1 METMD
6 DNCTVYRTVDLVS
19 KKWTMVIL
27 LELYRNGGGP
37 KRYSKIKKEIM
48 GITPKVL
55 STRLKELVE
64 HDLITKEID
73 VSSFPIKTE
82 YELTEIGLDFIKV
95 IKEIKEWALR
105 WKVDNKVCA
114 QLDCSECTL

>member
-1 METMD
+1 MD
-6 DNCTVYRTVDLVS
+6 DNCTVFRTVDLVS

-27 LELYRNGGGP
+27 LELYRDGGGP
-37 KRYSKIKKEIM
+37 KRYSEIKNEILR
-48 GITPKVL
+48 ITPKVL
-55 STRLKELVE
+55 STRLKELVK

-82 YELTEIGLDFIKV
+82 YELTEMGIDFIKV

-114 QLDCSECTL
+114 QLDCSECDL

>member
-6 DNCTVYRTVDLVS
+6 DNCTVFRTVDLVS

-27 LELYRNGGGP
+27 LELYRDGGGP
-37 KRYSKIKKEIM
+37 KRYSKIKKEIF

-55 STRLKELVE
+55 STRLKELVR

-82 YELTEIGLDFIKV
+82 YELTDMGIDFIKV

-114 QLDCSECTL
+114 QLDCSECDL

>member
-6 DNCTVYRTVDLVS
+6 DNCTVFRTVDLVS

-27 LELYRNGGGP
+27 LELYRGGGGP
-37 KRYSKIKKEIM
+37 KRYSKIKKEIQ

-55 STRLKELVE
+55 STRLKELVR